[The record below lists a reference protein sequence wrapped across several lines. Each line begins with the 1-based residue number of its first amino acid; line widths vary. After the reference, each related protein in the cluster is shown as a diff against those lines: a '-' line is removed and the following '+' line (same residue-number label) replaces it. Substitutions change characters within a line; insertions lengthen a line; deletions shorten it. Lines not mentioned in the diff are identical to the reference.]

1 MSQTIQFDEIGMSV
15 SFSEAL
21 QELNLKGVQTESL
34 GYLHVR
40 HTLKHG
46 TYDSVFRPNFM
57 KYVKYDESNTYDLN
71 KLKLTSLSEENFD
84 QIENFVEYEQYLKRS
99 YFAHVQR
106 EVN

>member
-1 MSQTIQFDEIGMSV
+1 
-15 SFSEAL
+15 
-21 QELNLKGVQTESL
+21 
-34 GYLHVR
+34 
-40 HTLKHG
+40 
-46 TYDSVFRPNFM
+46 M